1 MESLLPFETSNT
13 LSFDHLLFGNQN
25 LLSVFKINAQIPWV
39 FSRSKR
45 KTNAWCSLLKIQRS
59 GIHDFRLL
67 QFRHFAT
74 EPCQSSLFFYIYLF
88 AGQNLS
94 EAIHVCFYPIQLNVH
109 MTISFSLSG
118 SPSYRCTLSFIMVP
132 AAVAFGLEA
141 KMRRDC
147 GSLSKYCTFLN
158 SKFCSY
164 FILVVCCGL
173 SHFDVWDR
181 YTRMLFIYISLLRY
195 SKAVK
200 LNTCPCVL
208 LQCSH
213 KRA

>member
-1 MESLLPFETSNT
+1 MESLLLFETSNT
-13 LSFDHLLFGNQN
+13 LSFDHLLFGNQK
-25 LLSVFKINAQIPWV
+25 LVSMLEVDTQIPWV
-39 FSRSKR
+39 FSRPKR
-45 KTNAWCSLLKIQRS
+45 KTNAWCSLLIIQRS
-59 GIHDFRLL
+59 GIHDFCLL
-67 QFRHFAT
+67 RFWHRALSKQSILLHLVPRWPKSERSH
-74 EPCQSSLFFYIYLF
+74 PCLLLLRSNKLLTLPCSFSSL
-88 AGQNLS
+88 AN
-94 EAIHVCFYPIQLNVH
+94 
-109 MTISFSLSG
+109 
-118 SPSYRCTLSFIMVP
+118 PSYRCTLSFIMVP
-132 AAVAFGLEA
+132 AAVAFGLKA
-141 KMRRDC
+141 KMRWDC
-147 GSLSKYCTFLN
+147 GFVSEFCTFLN